1 MIGKVLFTLGVI
13 LVVMLIWRTRQP
25 VPDQRRLP
33 PRVIN
38 PPTARRRGVLA
49 LAIAAAVLM
58 LAASGLLLYD
68 YWRDNN
74 EVIVIRVIDA
84 RSGQA
89 TEYRAERGEIRDREF
104 VTTDGRHVML
114 AETERLET
122 STLSTPVPQGRN

>member
-1 MIGKVLFTLGVI
+1 MIGKILFTLGVI

-25 VPDQRRLP
+25 APDQTRLP

-38 PPTARRRGVLA
+38 PPSARRRGWFA

-58 LAASGLLLYD
+58 LVASGLLLYD

-89 TEYRAERGEIRDREF
+89 AEYRAQRGEIRDREF
-104 VTTDGRHVML
+104 VTTDGRRVVL

-122 STLSTPVPQGRN
+122 STLSTPVPQDRN